1 DPSASEKMQR
11 ARRRVRGMLGVA
23 RSRVEDM
30 TGDPMQDD
38 DHGSAPLDGLVD
50 RLEVIEDQPLATR
63 AASYS
68 ELQQRLR
75 MRLEGADAR
84 R

>member
-1 DPSASEKMQR
+1 
-11 ARRRVRGMLGVA
+11 
-23 RSRVEDM
+23 M

-38 DHGSAPLDGLVD
+38 DHSSAPLGGLVD
-50 RLEVIEDQPLATR
+50 RLELIEDQALATR
-63 AASYS
+63 AASYG
-68 ELQQRLR
+68 ELQERLR